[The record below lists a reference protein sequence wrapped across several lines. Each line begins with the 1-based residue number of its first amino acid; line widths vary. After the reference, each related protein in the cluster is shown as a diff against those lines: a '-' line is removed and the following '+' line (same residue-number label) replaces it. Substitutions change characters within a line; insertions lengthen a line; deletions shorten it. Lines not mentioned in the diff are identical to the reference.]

1 MFEFLLSG
9 CSSGEG
15 DALSVQDVRQLAHGH
30 RDAILFQL
38 SLQLGQL
45 HRLVPQDLPVQG
57 RLRADI
63 APHCLLCVCGLDCG
77 L

>member
-1 MFEFLLSG
+1 
-9 CSSGEG
+9 
-15 DALSVQDVRQLAHGH
+15 
-30 RDAILFQL
+30 
-38 SLQLGQL
+38 
-45 HRLVPQDLPVQG
+45 VQG